1 MMRDL
6 PALMRDL
13 SVRVYRW
20 FRAPR
25 RFLKFLVAF
34 IVGSIT
40 FHRVAGYDPDFGITN
55 LSLSIEASVAS
66 AGIILVLEEI
76 MDRLFAFL
84 REWRSQQERQDAAQ
98 AQVLEAV
105 LQLARG
111 QQIAL
116 ERGEQLLRDSVER
129 DKRTIAILERFGGAL
144 SLARTVPTQEA

>member
-1 MMRDL
+1 MRDA
-6 PALMRDL
+6 ALRT
-13 SVRVYRW
+13 YRW

-84 REWRSQQERQDAAQ
+84 REWRESQTRQDEHQ
-98 AQVLEAV
+98 ARVLSAV
-105 LQLARG
+105 LALAEAEQR
-111 QQIAL
+111 AL
-116 ERGEQLLRDSVER
+116 DRGEQLLRDLLEHE
-129 DKRTIAILERFGGAL
+129 KRSIATLERLADA
-144 SLARTVPTQEA
+144 LARGAPSAQPQEP

>member
-1 MMRDL
+1 MRDAVL
-6 PALMRDL
+6 RT
-13 SVRVYRW
+13 YRW

-84 REWRSQQERQDAAQ
+84 REWRESQTRQDEQQ
-98 AQVLEAV
+98 ARVLSAV
-105 LQLARG
+105 LALAEAEQR
-111 QQIAL
+111 AL
-116 ERGEQLLRDSVER
+116 DRGEQLLRDLLEHE
-129 DKRTIAILERFGGAL
+129 KRSIATLERLADALARGAL
-144 SLARTVPTQEA
+144 SAQPQES

>member
-1 MMRDL
+1 MRDA
-6 PALMRDL
+6 ALRT
-13 SVRVYRW
+13 YRW

-84 REWRSQQERQDAAQ
+84 REWRESQTRQDEQQ
-98 AQVLEAV
+98 ARVLSAV
-105 LQLARG
+105 LALAEAEQR
-111 QQIAL
+111 AL
-116 ERGEQLLRDSVER
+116 DRGEQLLRDLLEHE
-129 DKRTIAILERFGGAL
+129 KRSISTLERLADA
-144 SLARTVPTQEA
+144 LARGAPSTQPQES